1 MGNGVQIV
9 RSGFRKVV
17 AAVWAFVKKFIIP
30 GLVGIV
36 VSVALLGRVTDWWRG
51 PSAYKIY
58 IVGDFRP
65 SFQATKEVRQGFAEG
80 GDPRT
85 RIDGVP
91 LSIEQRD
98 DSGDPARAAEV
109 ASELIGRDDTLLV
122 VGHLVS
128 TQTEAA
134 LPYYLRKAKPQVPVI
149 LVTETNPNL
158 MPPGTTNERYPILR
172 LSPLDN
178 KQAEQAADFAQR
190 KGARNFWVVEDT
202 SNPTYSRY
210 LALEFIKQVQS
221 RGNRVLLWSNNMMVP
236 SADTLKA
243 FKIDCVFFAG
253 EASKALILIRQ
264 IRAINWGHNPPM
276 IILSDWCADPKLIN
290 EGGADVGQGVYLT
303 NPLDARDYSTTG
315 RGYVPAGELA
325 RTIVDQVLDDASR
338 RFRSSQIDNSV
349 VRYALQKALNIHR
362 VSDARRT
369 IIEVLREHHSFSSGE
384 IQFDDDGNRIDAAA
398 KFHIW
403 TIGAGRF
410 VPAAE

>member
-9 RSGFRKVV
+9 RSGFRKVG

-36 VSVALLGRVTDWWRG
+36 VSVGLLGRVTDWWRG
-51 PSAYKIY
+51 PGAYKIY

-109 ASELIGRDDTLLV
+109 ASELSGRDDTLLV

-158 MPPGTTNERYPILR
+158 MPPGTTNERYPVLR

-243 FKIDCVFFAG
+243 F
-253 EASKALILIRQ
+253 
-264 IRAINWGHNPPM
+264 
-276 IILSDWCADPKLIN
+276 
-290 EGGADVGQGVYLT
+290 
-303 NPLDARDYSTTG
+303 
-315 RGYVPAGELA
+315 
-325 RTIVDQVLDDASR
+325 
-338 RFRSSQIDNSV
+338 
-349 VRYALQKALNIHR
+349 
-362 VSDARRT
+362 
-369 IIEVLREHHSFSSGE
+369 
-384 IQFDDDGNRIDAAA
+384 
-398 KFHIW
+398 
-403 TIGAGRF
+403 
-410 VPAAE
+410 

>member
-1 MGNGVQIV
+1 MGTSIQIV
-9 RSGFRKVV
+9 RSGFRKI
-17 AAVWAFVKKFIIP
+17 AGAIWAFSKKFIIP
-30 GLVGIV
+30 GLIGIV
-36 VSVALLGRVTDWWRG
+36 VSVALLGRATDWWRG
-51 PSAYKIY
+51 PSEYKIY

-65 SFQATKEVRQGFAEG
+65 SFQATKEVRQGFEEG
-80 GDPRT
+80 GDPKT
-85 RIDGVP
+85 QIDGIP
-91 LSIEQRD
+91 LRIEERD
-98 DSGDPARAAEV
+98 DSGDPVRAAEV

-134 LPYYLRKAKPQVPVI
+134 LPYYLKKAMPQVPVV

-158 MPPGTTNERYPILR
+158 MPPGTTNEKYPILR

-190 KGARNFWVVEDT
+190 RGARNFWVVEDT

-221 RGNRVLLWSNNMMVP
+221 RGNKVLLWSNNMMVP
-236 SADTLKA
+236 SADTLRA
-243 FKIDCVFFAG
+243 FNIDCVFFAG

-264 IRAINWGHNPPM
+264 IRAIKWAQKPPS
-276 IILSDWCADPKLIN
+276 IILSDWCADPKLIS

-303 NPLDARDYSTTG
+303 NPLDANDYSVTG
-315 RGYVPAGELA
+315 KGYVPAGELA
-325 RTIVDQVLDDASR
+325 RSIVDQVLEDAGR
-338 RFRSSQIDNSV
+338 RYRSSQARNSLF
-349 VRYALQKALNIHR
+349 RYGLQKALNIHR
-362 VSDARRT
+362 VVDARRT

-384 IQFDDDGNRIDAAA
+384 IQFNDDGNRIDPAA

-403 TIGAGRF
+403 TIANSKFAPAG
-410 VPAAE
+410 E